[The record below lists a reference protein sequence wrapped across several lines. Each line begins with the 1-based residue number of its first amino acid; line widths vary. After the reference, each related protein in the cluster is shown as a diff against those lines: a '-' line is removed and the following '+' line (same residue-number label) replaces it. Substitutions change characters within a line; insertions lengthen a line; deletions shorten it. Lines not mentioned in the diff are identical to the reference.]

1 MTAHAAVIDRP
12 GLAAAPAGERLHA
25 LDALRGFALLCGV
38 VLHAALAYL
47 PGFGAWA
54 LRDQSTSTTVGVTFF
69 VIHMFRM
76 PAFFVIAG
84 FFARLLVERR
94 GVRGFVRNRTVRI
107 VVPLVVGWL
116 VVFPLIVAAMRWG
129 LGGQL
134 PRRAANVAGD
144 HLWFLYVL
152 TLLYAAALPV
162 RGLVRSTLDTGG
174 RLRAGI
180 DAGLRVAV
188 RGPWAAFVLSVPLAL
203 AFLSS
208 TWRLWT
214 GIPTPDQSLIP
225 NLPAAVAF
233 SVAFLVGWLLH
244 RQAALLASIQ
254 RQWAVQL
261 GLASALTVACL
272 WIVGVTRS
280 GETAAFDLRT
290 AVYSMLYAAAG
301 WAWTLALIGIALRF
315 FAAESPTRRYVS
327 DASYWIYLAHFPVL
341 IVLQAVMRDLPF
353 HWALKF
359 PVQLVAAFAFLF
371 ATYHW
376 LVRFTFVGEVLNGTR
391 HPRSRAHGTP
401 AHPAGGRGGHGAAAR
416 AVD

>member
-12 GLAAAPAGERLHA
+12 EVATAPAGERLHA

-94 GVRGFVRNRTVRI
+94 G
-107 VVPLVVGWL
+107 
-116 VVFPLIVAAMRWG
+116 
-129 LGGQL
+129 
-134 PRRAANVAGD
+134 
-144 HLWFLYVL
+144 
-152 TLLYAAALPV
+152 
-162 RGLVRSTLDTGG
+162 
-174 RLRAGI
+174 
-180 DAGLRVAV
+180 V